1 MNGSGSISAGKPTRA
16 RLRNSRQMAY
26 ACRAAAEP
34 EASGEPRP
42 FLAAA
47 NVGLFPSIQAPPLV
61 PDVFLSLDV
70 RVHQNWYDKN
80 HRTYFFWEFGKAPEV
95 VIEIVSSRKSN
106 EKSRKL
112 HDYARIGVSY
122 YAIYDPTRQPGRRLL
137 QVYELRGRK
146 YHPRADYK
154 LPDVGLSLTL
164 WVRRSSGYVAALV

>member
-1 MNGSGSISAGKPTRA
+1 
-16 RLRNSRQMAY
+16 MAY